1 MTKVFISTLLA
12 LLFLSSCSNEGKD
25 DLKII
30 KVEKDKLVDL
40 DLSDISVDVKA
51 IILETSDS
59 CLLSHIMK
67 VEQSDSFLFVFD
79 FSGPKVLQ
87 FSSDGS
93 YIKKI
98 GNKGRGPGEYPN
110 LRTFAL
116 DKLNKQICI
125 ATSKKLMAYSYTGAF
140 LKEVGHNFL
149 VEDMTYTDDGL
160 KILTTGFGAREES
173 GTYVHTKYLYTLNR
187 DLVFTD
193 SLLVSKSYFDGNRGA
208 DHPMPFLISDI
219 EDGLYIYAPE
229 FLYEPFLRDTLF
241 KLIDNTL
248 IPYTKYDFGAGK
260 EMNDPRKSIYI
271 KNIYKSMRYSF
282 MEFSYKRTAYFNV
295 HDKISNNT
303 WNLEEGITD
312 DIFNTGAVT
321 LRPLEEKSDLFFFT
335 KDAYSL
341 QGIID
346 GIHEDDNP
354 VLFIVKLKYT
364 YEDQL

>member
-1 MTKVFISTLLA
+1 MVRAFKNILLA
-12 LLFLSSCSNEGKD
+12 FAILTSCASEGKD

-51 IILETSDS
+51 ITLETSDS

-87 FSSDGS
+87 FSSDGRF
-93 YIKKI
+93 IKKT

-125 ATSKKLMAYSYTGAF
+125 ATSKKLMVFSYTGAF
-140 LKEVGHNFL
+140 LKEVRHNFL

-173 GTYVHTKYLYTLNR
+173 GSFLQTKYLYTLNR

-193 SLLVSKSYFDGNRGA
+193 SLLVSKS
-208 DHPMPFLISDI
+208 
-219 EDGLYIYAPE
+219 
-229 FLYEPFLRDTLF
+229 
-241 KLIDNTL
+241 
-248 IPYTKYDFGAGK
+248 
-260 EMNDPRKSIYI
+260 
-271 KNIYKSMRYSF
+271 
-282 MEFSYKRTAYFNV
+282 
-295 HDKISNNT
+295 
-303 WNLEEGITD
+303 
-312 DIFNTGAVT
+312 
-321 LRPLEEKSDLFFFT
+321 
-335 KDAYSL
+335 
-341 QGIID
+341 
-346 GIHEDDNP
+346 
-354 VLFIVKLKYT
+354 
-364 YEDQL
+364 